1 MPGSF
6 SSKDDGEEE
15 LRSKG
20 STGGADDESGPEVAP
35 PGTGS
40 GEKRIRFHPEV
51 DVFVIKSSSS
61 EFVTQKATLA
71 DEKARSS
78 DSRYNSFRKG
88 LFVCF
93 FRSLTFF
100 FDVVRWFVSLVT
112 ISCC

>member
-20 STGGADDESGPEVAP
+20 SAGADLQSGGAGGEA

-40 GEKRIRFHPEV
+40 GERRIRFHPEV
-51 DVFVIKSSSS
+51 DVFVIKSSSC

-88 LFVCF
+88 F
-93 FRSLTFF
+93 FLLR
-100 FDVVRWFVSLVT
+100 
-112 ISCC
+112 